1 MFGYV
6 NKKKLLKKM
15 EDLKKGGRSLTGK
28 YPPVSKEE
36 EDHNIFV
43 HGYESGSDNFYNG
56 LLSWLRNQ

>member
-15 EDLKKGGRSLTGK
+15 EDLKKGGRCLSRK
-28 YPPVSKEE
+28 YPPESRAD

-43 HGYESGSDNFYNG
+43 HGYESGGDNFYNG
-56 LLSWLRNQ
+56 LLYWLKKQ